1 MNQFD
6 REAEMFELGTKRL
19 ERQVNESNTR
29 NYGSSGP
36 VVRRLSLDMIK
47 AFARSIKVHVE
58 DRLKTGLTSKGDHC
72 LASLVGM
79 YAGLEPDGGS
89 FEKPDYAY
97 MLISTTVW
105 KPLADAALMPDPSRR
120 VDLKTNI
127 GHLLELQFKVKFYE
141 QLRNRLNL
149 DDPQNRLLADH
160 LEHLRNL
167 VQDNGATLSRRM
179 GRAKGLYAEIDRG
192 DAVVRRGRKTKGAQL
207 FIPKNERFQ
216 PWEDP
221 FREYAAIELLD
232 LLCVPKGAPVGD
244 DDPRPF
250 QITKNKKVRG
260 GDLLEIREPFRRAC
274 QALFEVLQGCT
285 VDFLPLIEKPIDWV
299 YLSDIPGTDNRLGGF
314 HTEGVRSLRQCA
326 LVRFGQGQNET
337 TPSQLGID
345 FLNKLQSTPWLLD
358 QPQSDIVH
366 EIGTSWEHDFDGI
379 ARPLP
384 FTTQDMKRSLGAA
397 ALLPDIQ
404 YRDSN
409 RDQYTELTRR
419 LKAGQ
424 TLHTAELQFM
434 CNFEE
439 NNIRLRELYR
449 KTENSIQ
456 NCKAFALV
464 MARFER
470 IKEDPELYFVW
481 NFDSRQRTYCV
492 GGYGH
497 PQSGPS
503 SRYTLTFKNGERL
516 SPDGERSALR
526 AIGTAMVDSKV
537 SIDKRIQ
544 HAVDNLDLV
553 RAIAEGTPAAI
564 ALAEGSDH
572 DSPLELIAL
581 SRNWVNHENGEAWHA
596 PVYGDAVCS
605 GYQIVSGL
613 INNIGGLTA
622 TNIVPMTTAQTPNDA
637 YRISLD
643 TAVGWLRDPLHVIE
657 LKDPQTKR
665 KRDMTTSERQLLVGI
680 LTIKGGKLGRK
691 ISKAYA
697 RTSVYGSGAWTQ
709 SSDIQTELF
718 KGGVSDNDVPG
729 FLRMAL
735 RQQIKKAF
743 DLNLGPIGK
752 YHEGIKR
759 MAMKRLFTGVE
770 PEVKAEFERLD
781 AMRSRCLDKNR
792 ELPNALL
799 GDYLEVCRAI
809 YRQSKHGLNFVLPD
823 GSFIDER
830 QYVMSREE
838 FKTTFHGSPTVPVT
852 HIDCLSPTDMRKA
865 IAPDVIHS
873 IDGLILRYAY
883 ADAPYDLTCIHDA
896 AGCHPNNF
904 DDLCLR
910 YRKGFLKATE
920 WNFLQD
926 LADQWETELLVEVG
940 SDTSWRDGVLN
951 ATNMFN

>member
-1 MNQFD
+1 MSQIE
-6 REAEMFELGTKRL
+6 RETEMFDLGTKRL
-19 ERQVNESNTR
+19 ERQVNESNSR

-47 AFARSIKVHVE
+47 AFARSIQVHVE
-58 DRLKTGLTSKGDHC
+58 DRLKTGLRSKGDHC

-79 YAGLEPDGGS
+79 YAGLEPDAGS
-89 FEKPDYAY
+89 FEQPDYGY

-105 KPLADAALMPDPSRR
+105 KPLADAALMPDPARR
-120 VDLKTNI
+120 VDLKTAT
-127 GHLLELQFKVKFYE
+127 GHLLEQQFKVLHYE
-141 QLRNRLNL
+141 QYRKRLNL
-149 DDPQNRLLADH
+149 DNPQEQLLANH
-160 LEHLRNL
+160 LEHIRNL
-167 VQDNGATLSRRM
+167 VMDSGATLKRRV
-179 GRAKGLYAEIDRG
+179 GRARGLYAEIDRG
-192 DAVVRRGRKTKGAQL
+192 HVVVRRGRKTKGAQL
-207 FIPKNERFQ
+207 FIPKIERFQ

-221 FREYAAIELLD
+221 FREYAASELLD
-232 LLCVPKGAPVGD
+232 LLCVPKDAPVGD

-250 QITKNKKVRG
+250 QITKNKKPRG
-260 GDLLEIREPFRRAC
+260 GDLLEVREPFRREC

-285 VDFLPLIEKPIDWV
+285 VDFLPLIEKPVNWV
-299 YLSDIPGTDNRLGGF
+299 HSQVPGTENNTGGF
-314 HTEGVRSLRQCA
+314 HTDGVRGLRQCA
-326 LVRFGQGQNET
+326 LVRFGQGQNDT
-337 TPSQLGID
+337 TPSKLGIE
-345 FLNKLQSTPWLLD
+345 FLNKLQSTAWIVD
-358 QPQSDIVH
+358 RRQSGIVYAV
-366 EIGTSWEHDFDGI
+366 GTTWEHDYDGI
-379 ARPLP
+379 ARPFP
-384 FTTQDMKRSLGAA
+384 YSTQDLKRSTGAA
-397 ALLPDIQ
+397 ALLPEVQ
-404 YRDSN
+404 SRDRN
-409 RDQYTELTRR
+409 RDKYSELTRR

-424 TLHTAELQFM
+424 TLHPAELEFM
-434 CNFEE
+434 CDFEA
-439 NNIRLRELYR
+439 NNVRLRELYR
-449 KTENSIQ
+449 HVENSAQ
-456 NCKAFALV
+456 NCKAFAQT

-470 IKEDPELYFVW
+470 IKDDPTLYFVW
-481 NFDSRQRTYCV
+481 NYDSRERAYCV

-497 PQSGPS
+497 PQAGPS
-503 SRYTLTFKNGERL
+503 SRYTLTFKQGERL
-516 SPDGERSALR
+516 SKAGEHAALR
-526 AIGTAMVDSKV
+526 AIGTAMIDSKV
-537 SIDKRIQ
+537 SIDERVK

-553 RAIAEGTPAAI
+553 RAIAEGTPEAI

-680 LTIKGGKLGRK
+680 LTNKGGKLGRK

-718 KGGVSDNDVPG
+718 KGGVSDNEVPG

-735 RQQIKKAF
+735 TQQIKRAF

-752 YHEGIKR
+752 YHDGIKR
-759 MAMKRLFTGVE
+759 MAMKRLFTGVD

-852 HIDCLSPTDMRKA
+852 HVDCLCPTGMRKA